1 MEQKVTENL
10 KNRASRVLAIQL
22 LMEFLQTLLRKIKNQ
37 KASAM
42 LL

>member
-10 KNRASRVLAIQL
+10 QNRASRVLAIKL
-22 LMEFLQTLLRKIKNQ
+22 LMEFLHTLLREIKNQ